1 MREETQP
8 LIGRGAKLSG
18 AAMVTA
24 LVALLAFAPLAS
36 AAKDPLAGGT
46 TTIKLNNGLYKELKK
61 HGVKVSGVKPA
72 TVKNRTV
79 KLPVAGGELDPLS
92 GQGVVEHSGGV
103 KLKRAKKSTTLKSL
117 VLDTA
122 KKSLSGKL
130 GGKKLKIA
138 SLAGMSFKR
147 DGFGVD
153 VSVRKLK
160 LTAKAAKLLNK
171 KLGIKVFKANANA
184 GSSSSATQPSTVTV
198 LPSGKAS
205 LVTDKATVK
214 KFENPPIPKGGLG
227 VKIEPLTPAE
237 LEFPPFPPILKFPI
251 GGGTIAPNATSGIV
265 QTTGGV
271 KLVQTPEESGIPIPG
286 TTTMTLKA
294 IWVDLGAHTASVEVI
309 VESTISPKLNLGN
322 LARSSIADVNL
333 TGATVKSDPTAHT
346 VTVENA
352 VATLQAVTAE
362 TLNSVF
368 GAPYDEAKIPHEKFA
383 PGDGLGIFS
392 FTAQTQ

>member
-24 LVALLAFAPLAS
+24 LVVSLALAPLAS

-46 TTIKLNNGLYKELKK
+46 TTIKLNNGLYKKLKK

-72 TVKNRTV
+72 TVKGGTV
-79 KLPVAGGELDPLS
+79 TLPVANGELDPLT

-130 GGKKLKIA
+130 GGKNVKIA

-153 VSVRKLK
+153 VSVKKLK
-160 LTAKAAKLLNK
+160 LTAKAAKLLNG
-171 KLGIKVFKANANA
+171 KLGVKVFKANANT
-184 GSSSSATQPSTVTV
+184 GSSSSATQPSAVTV
-198 LPSGKAS
+198 LPGGKATLKTS
-205 LVTDKATVK
+205 LETVK
-214 KFENPPIPKGGLG
+214 KFKEVLVEFEPIAPATEELALPPS
-227 VKIEPLTPAE
+227 
-237 LEFPPFPPILKFPI
+237 FFFPI
-251 GGGTIAPNATSGIV
+251 GGGTIGPNATAGTL
-265 QTTGGV
+265 QTLGGV
-271 KLVQTPEESGIPIPG
+271 KLVQMELTNPETLEKFQLS
-286 TTTMTLKA
+286 MTLNA
-294 IWVDLGAHTASVEVI
+294 IWIDLGTKVATVEVSI
-309 VESTISPKLNLGN
+309 DSSNQKAVKTPGLIG
-322 LARSSIADVNL
+322 RSSIANINL
-333 TGATVKSDPTAHT
+333 SGATIKSDPIAHT
-346 VTVENA
+346 VSVENA
-352 VATLQAVTAE
+352 SATLQAVTAE
-362 TLNSVF
+362 TLNEVF
-368 GAPYDEAKIPHEKFA
+368 AGPLKKGKVFVE
-383 PGDGLGIFS
+383 GDSLGTFS